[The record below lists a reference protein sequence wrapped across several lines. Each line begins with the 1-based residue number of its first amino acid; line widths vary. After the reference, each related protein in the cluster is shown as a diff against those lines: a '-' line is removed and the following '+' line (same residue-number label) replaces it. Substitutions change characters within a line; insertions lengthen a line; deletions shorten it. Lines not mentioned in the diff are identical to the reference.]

1 MKQQSLYDIQ
11 LVNIQGEKTTLARYA
26 GQVLL
31 IVNVAS
37 KCGFTSQYKGLQSLY
52 EQYQSKGLEILGFPC
67 NQFGSQEPGSHEDIQ
82 AFCETNYKIT
92 FPMLAK
98 IDVNG
103 ANTHPLYT
111 FLKKECPGI
120 LGTES
125 IKWNFTKFFI
135 SKDGKVVKRY
145 ASNDDPSTIGKEI
158 SIQL

>member
-1 MKQQSLYDIQ
+1 MLPNIPILDIHNNQ
-11 LVNIQGEKTTLARYA
+11 INLQDFQGKS
-26 GQVLL
+26 LL

-52 EQYQSKGLEILGFPC
+52 EQYHSKGLEILGFPC

-92 FPMLAK
+92 FPLLAK

-135 SKDGKVVKRY
+135 NKDGKVVKRY

>member
-1 MKQQSLYDIQ
+1 MLPNIPILDIHNNQ
-11 LVNIQGEKTTLARYA
+11 INLQDFQGKS
-26 GQVLL
+26 LL

-125 IKWNFTKFFI
+125 IEWNFTKFFI

>member
-1 MKQQSLYDIQ
+1 MLPNIPILDIHNNQ
-11 LVNIQGEKTTLARYA
+11 INLQDFQGKS
-26 GQVLL
+26 LL

>member
-1 MKQQSLYDIQ
+1 MLPNIPILDIHNNQ
-11 LVNIQGEKTTLARYA
+11 INLQDFQGKS
-26 GQVLL
+26 LL

-145 ASNDDPSTIGKEI
+145 ASNDDPTTIGKEI